1 MSFFRIN
8 DPFRFIG
15 IFFLMLLFGGIY
27 IWVLDVPMLQP
38 ELIWMLAGERMSEG
52 FSMYIDIIDD
62 TGPLSATVYW
72 MIHVLF
78 GKNLFAYKLLG
89 GLVIFFQIAYI
100 NGLFIRYKSFD
111 ENTYIPAL
119 VLVVLFHFSFDI
131 LTLSPALMG
140 STFIVLAL
148 GQLFSQTVL
157 QKEGSDSI
165 LLVGIFGG
173 IAACFHFPLVIFL
186 PYLIVAGV
194 TVSGFNFNQF
204 LLSLLGYFLP
214 IIGCGLYYFW
224 IDGLPEFVIQY
235 IFATRVIDV
244 YYHVQFLDLILLLI
258 APFSFAAAGYF
269 IGTVFKLI
277 TVNQQKQKQLIILFL
292 LFALLTIFLTNRRT
306 PYQFVILLPGLTYFI
321 TQIFLYLQRGFLL
334 QFFSISF
341 LISIP
346 LIGFGWTNYQKASGK
361 IDSYAVAFSEKHRET
376 AGKSILVLGNDL
388 GYYQQAKLATPY
400 LNYNLSKGILR
411 DFNNFAEMAAVYQD
425 FLKEKPEMIIDED
438 GLFEQL
444 VERIPLL
451 ENSYLKKSEGIY
463 VLK

>member
-1 MSFFRIN
+1 
-8 DPFRFIG
+8 
-15 IFFLMLLFGGIY
+15 MLLFGTIY
-27 IWVLDVPMLQP
+27 FWVLDVPLLKP
-38 ELIWMLAGERMSEG
+38 ELIWMMIGERMSEG

-72 MIHVLF
+72 LIHLLF
-78 GKNLFAYKLLG
+78 GKNIFAYKLFG
-89 GLVIFFQIAYI
+89 GLVILFQITYI

-157 QKEGSDSI
+157 QKDTSDSI

-173 IAACFHFPLVIFL
+173 IGACFHFPLVIFL
-186 PYLIVAGV
+186 PFLIVAGV
-194 TVSGFNFNQF
+194 AVSGFNFNQ
-204 LLSLLGYFLP
+204 LLLALLGYFLP
-214 IIGCGLYYFW
+214 IVGCGLYYFW
-224 IDGLPEFVIQY
+224 IDGLQEFIIQY
-235 IFATRVIDV
+235 ILTTRVIDV
-244 YYHVQFLDLILLLI
+244 YYHVQFLDLMLLLI
-258 APFSFAAAGYF
+258 APFCFAVVGYF
-269 IGTVFKLI
+269 IGTIYKLI
-277 TVNQQKQKQLIILFL
+277 SVNQQKQKQLIILFL

-321 TQIFLYLQRGFLL
+321 TQIFIYLQRGFLL
-334 QFFSISF
+334 KLFSTAF

-346 LIGFGWTNYQKASGK
+346 FIGFSWAYYQIVSGK
-361 IDSYAVAFSEKHRET
+361 IESYSVTFSEKHQET

-388 GYYQQAKLATPY
+388 GYYQGAYLATPY
-400 LNYNLSKGILR
+400 LNYNISKEILL
-411 DFNNFAEMAAVYQD
+411 DYNSFGKMADVYQD
-425 FLKEKPEMIIDED
+425 FLKEKPEMIIDAD
-438 GLFEQL
+438 GVFEQL
-444 VERIPLL
+444 LEKIPLL
-451 ENSYLKKSEGIY
+451 KDSYLKKSEGMY

>member
-1 MSFFRIN
+1 
-8 DPFRFIG
+8 
-15 IFFLMLLFGGIY
+15 MLLFGTIY
-27 IWVLDVPMLQP
+27 FWVLDVPLLKP
-38 ELIWMLAGERMSEG
+38 ELIWMMIGERMSEG

-72 MIHVLF
+72 LIHLLF
-78 GKNLFAYKLLG
+78 GKNIFAYKLFG
-89 GLVIFFQIAYI
+89 GLVILFQITYI

-157 QKEGSDSI
+157 QKDTSDSI

-173 IAACFHFPLVIFL
+173 IGACFHFPLVIFL
-186 PYLIVAGV
+186 PFLIVAGV
-194 TVSGFNFNQF
+194 AVSGFNFNQ
-204 LLSLLGYFLP
+204 LLLALLGYFLP
-214 IIGCGLYYFW
+214 IVGCGLYYFW
-224 IDGLPEFVIQY
+224 IDGLQEFIIQY
-235 IFATRVIDV
+235 ILTTRVIDV
-244 YYHVQFLDLILLLI
+244 YYHVQFLDLMLLLI
-258 APFSFAAAGYF
+258 APFCFAVVGYF
-269 IGTVFKLI
+269 IGTIYKLI
-277 TVNQQKQKQLIILFL
+277 SVNQQKQKQLIILFL

-321 TQIFLYLQRGFLL
+321 TQIFIYLQRGFLL
-334 QFFSISF
+334 KLFSTAF

-346 LIGFGWTNYQKASGK
+346 FIGFSWAYYQIVSGK
-361 IDSYAVAFSEKHRET
+361 IESYSVTFSEKHQET

-388 GYYQQAKLATPY
+388 GYYQGAYLATPY
-400 LNYNLSKGILR
+400 LNYNISKEILL
-411 DFNNFAEMAAVYQD
+411 DYNSFGKMADVYQD
-425 FLKEKPEMIIDED
+425 FLKEKPEMIIDAD
-438 GLFEQL
+438 GVFEQL
-444 VERIPLL
+444 LEKIPLL
-451 ENSYLKKSEGIY
+451 KDSYLKKSEGIY